1 LHNDIYGKKV
11 KDGTYQLQPIYRLSV
26 VLIISPILKGRGDKS
41 SNLVIALLIVFR
53 DENPI
58 IVPAATL
65 IAPAATLLTDENWNM
80 IIMNDSDYN
89 QNDLCYYV
97 NTFSSLLS
105 KFSESA
111 FLLSKY
117 LIMK

>member
-1 LHNDIYGKKV
+1 MHIDIYGKKV

-26 VLIISPILKGRGDKS
+26 VLIISPFLKGRGDKS
-41 SNLVIALLIVFR
+41 SILVIALLIVFR

-80 IIMNDSDYN
+80 IIMIVITIKMIFVIMLIPLV
-89 QNDLCYYV
+89 LCYLNSV
-97 NTFSSLLS
+97 NQLFS
-105 KFSESA
+105 
-111 FLLSKY
+111 
-117 LIMK
+117 